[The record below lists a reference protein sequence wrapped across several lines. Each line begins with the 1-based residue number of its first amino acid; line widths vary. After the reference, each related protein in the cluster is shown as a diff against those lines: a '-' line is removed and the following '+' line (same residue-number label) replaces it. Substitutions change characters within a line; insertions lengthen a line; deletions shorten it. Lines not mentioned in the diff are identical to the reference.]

1 MRGAGLAPGTEWG
14 MALPERIDT
23 PVTRMLGVRYP
34 IVVAPMFLVSS
45 PALVEAAA
53 RAGGIGSIP
62 ILNFRTPEA
71 YRTFLDGF
79 PRDLAFGVN
88 VILKWSDR
96 LEEDLRATV
105 ARQVPL
111 VITSLGDPTQVVQE
125 VHRYGGKVWCDVINL
140 RHAEKA
146 ARAGADALV
155 AVGAGAGGHAGRTS
169 PLVLTPW
176 LKEETGLPVVL
187 AGGLA
192 TGRQLLAAR
201 VLGAD
206 AGYFGTRFIASEESA
221 APADYKQALLS
232 ATPDE
237 IEYTAEV
244 TGVNA
249 NFLATSLTTF
259 RQGQGKAWKDVWSGG
274 HGVALMEDVLPA
286 GQIVQRLVREYAEAR
301 EALP

>member
-1 MRGAGLAPGTEWG
+1 
-14 MALPERIDT
+14 MALPETIET
-23 PVTRMLGVRYP
+23 PITRMLGIRYP
-34 IVVAPMFLVSS
+34 VVVAPMFLVST
-45 PALVEAAA
+45 PALVEATA
-53 RAGGIGSIP
+53 RAGGIGAIP
-62 ILNFRTPEA
+62 ILNFRTPEG
-71 YRTFLDGF
+71 YRAFLDGF
-79 PRDLAFGVN
+79 PQELPFGVN

-105 ARQVPL
+105 ARKVPL

-125 VHRYGGKVWCDVINL
+125 VHRYGGKVWCDVISL

-146 ARAGADALV
+146 AKAGADALV

-176 LKEETGLPVVL
+176 LKEATGLPVVL

-192 TGRQLLAAR
+192 TGRQLWAAR

-206 AGYFGTRFIASEESA
+206 AGYFGTRFISSEESA
-221 APADYKQALLS
+221 APPAYKDALLS
-232 ATPDE
+232 CTPDE

-249 NFLATSLTTF
+249 NFLTRSLEGF
-259 RQGQGKAWKDVWSGG
+259 RAGNGKAWKDVWSGG
-274 HGVALMEDVLPA
+274 HGVALMRDLLPA
-286 GQIVQRLVREYAEAR
+286 GQIVERLVQEYVDAR
-301 EALP
+301 ADLP